1 MNTNSESWDKGEEQP
16 PILSSWNQLYA
27 VVFFHLVFLIVLFYL
42 FTRLFNA

>member
-27 VVFFHLVFLIVLFYL
+27 ILFVHQ
-42 FTRLFNA
+42 AV